1 MIDKAFFQ
9 RIGLN
14 EDQISILTDA
24 LNRESQY
31 RKILLQEGI
40 SPGVVENVI
49 RVTGLEEVDLDNE
62 KLLREKVRA
71 EWKDFIVK

>member
-49 RVTGLEEVDLDNE
+49 RVTGFEEVDLDNE

>member
-14 EDQISILTDA
+14 EDQISIVTNA
-24 LNRESQY
+24 LNRERQY

-40 SPGVVENVI
+40 SPGVVENII
-49 RVTGLEEVDLDNE
+49 RATELEEVNLDNE